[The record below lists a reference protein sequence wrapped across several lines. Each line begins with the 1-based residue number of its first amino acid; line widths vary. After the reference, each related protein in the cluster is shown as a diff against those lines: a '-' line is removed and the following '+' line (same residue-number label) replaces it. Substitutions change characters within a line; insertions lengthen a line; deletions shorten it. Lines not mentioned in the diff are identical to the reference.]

1 MVFLDSLI
9 VELMYRM
16 KKNENDLRSRH
27 ATIE

>member
-1 MVFLDSLI
+1 MVFLDGLI

-16 KKNENDLRSRH
+16 KKTESDLRMRH